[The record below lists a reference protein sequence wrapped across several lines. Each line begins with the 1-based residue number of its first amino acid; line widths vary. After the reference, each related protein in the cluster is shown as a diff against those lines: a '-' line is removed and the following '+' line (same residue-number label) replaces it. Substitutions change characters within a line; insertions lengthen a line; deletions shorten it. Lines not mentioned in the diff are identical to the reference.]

1 MRPGLD
7 TMLQK
12 IIRLG
17 IYLIVFSLPLYL
29 VRFKID
35 WVPVNVLEMMIYGL
49 FGIWLIGL
57 ILGGRREQNSRF
69 WFGTGLL
76 LIFLILLGLTI
87 ATLYST
93 DIQVSACIWKG
104 WFMAPLLFFVV
115 AIDYLRTREQIRNTL
130 LALFLSGIGV
140 ALIALFYWFNN
151 DLTYDGRLRAFYLS
165 ANHLAMYLAPSLILG
180 LGLWRFIRRK
190 WPKILFMFGC
200 FLQISALY
208 LTYSYGAWLGVL
220 AGFAF
225 VFIIMLKRPRPR
237 YFRLIGLALLLVIL
251 AFVWQIPGQK
261 FQGFLDLSYP
271 SLKARLAIWQ
281 SAWGI
286 IKDHPLIGIGPG
298 MFQQYYLD
306 YQPRFEPYP
315 EWAVP
320 QPHNL
325 FLAFWLQTGLL
336 GLFGFIWLI
345 VQFFKKSRA
354 VAPPLRELS
363 VFLTAAMIYI
373 LIHGLVDTPYWKN
386 DLSVIFWLIIAL
398 NYRVSRLFG

>member
-1 MRPGLD
+1 
-7 TMLQK
+7 MLQK
-12 IIRLG
+12 TIRLG

-29 VRFKID
+29 VRFKIG

-49 FGIWLIGL
+49 FGIWLVSLMVSGP
-57 ILGGRREQNSRF
+57 RKQDACF
-69 WFGTGLL
+69 WFDTGLFPIL
-76 LIFLILLGLTI
+76 LILLGLTM
-87 ATLYST
+87 ATLYSS
-93 DIQVSACIWKG
+93 DIQISAGIWKG

-115 AIDYLRTREQIRNTL
+115 AIDCLKTREQIRNTL
-130 LALFLSGIGV
+130 LALFLSGSGV

-151 DLTYDGRLRAFYLS
+151 DLTYDNRLRAFYLS

-180 LGLWRFIRRK
+180 LGLWQFIRRQ
-190 WPKILFMFGC
+190 WPKILFIFGC
-200 FLQISALY
+200 FLQVLALY

-225 VFIIMLKRPRPR
+225 VFVIMLKRPRPR
-237 YFRLIGLALLLVIL
+237 YSRLIGLVLLLVIL

-261 FQGFLDLSYP
+261 FQGFLDFSYP

-281 SAWGI
+281 SGWEI

-306 YQPRFEPYP
+306 YQSRFEPYP

-336 GLFGFIWLI
+336 GLLGFVWLI
-345 VQFFKKSRA
+345 IQFFKKCRA
-354 VAPPLRELS
+354 VKAPDSRELS
-363 VFLTAAMIYI
+363 VFLMAAMIYI

-386 DLSVIFWLIIAL
+386 DLSVVFWLIIAL
-398 NYRVSRLFG
+398 NYRVSRLSG